1 MASEFVYTLIRFG
14 YLGLLWL
21 FVLATILVLRRDVFG
36 QQVASRRGGA
46 KTTRAQRKAQKK
58 RRALGGEPKNLTITG
73 GPQAG
78 ASMPLGSSAIR
89 VGRSNAC
96 TLVLDDSYASSQHAR
111 FYKSD
116 GEWYVEDLGST
127 NGTFVD
133 DERLTAPRQLA
144 SGVPVRIGQTVLEL
158 TR

>member
-1 MASEFVYTLIRFG
+1 MGSELLYVLIRFG
-14 YLGLLWL
+14 FLALLWI

-36 QQVASRRGGA
+36 QAVSTRRRSRERKRTPKVSRG
-46 KTTRAQRKAQKK
+46 RAG
-58 RRALGGEPKNLTITG
+58 LGQEPRTLSVTG

-78 ASMPLGSSAIR
+78 ATLPLGSSAIR

-96 TLVLDDSYASSQHAR
+96 SLVLDDSYASSQHAR

-116 GEWYVEDLGST
+116 GDWYVEDLGST
-127 NGTFVD
+127 NGTFVEG
-133 DERLTAPRQLA
+133 ERLTSPRRLA
-144 SGVPVRIGQTVLEL
+144 LGVEVRIGQTIMEL